1 MMRAN
6 NFIVGLVLL
15 AGTSVCSAQKDA
27 QIIYQGN
34 TLYNSGRYPESSA
47 EYAKALATNP
57 NNRKAN
63 FNLGSALYRNA
74 QLIKKGD
81 LSSPD
86 KNIPPDSLAR
96 MLFDKSAEQFA
107 IVANSVSNKDTL
119 HRSWHNI
126 GNCYLGKKDYAQA
139 VSAYKKALRYDA
151 KDEDTRYNLA
161 YALKHLPPE
170 NKNGGGGGGSKPQPK
185 DQQQNQ
191 DQKKQPQPQQSE
203 MTKEQAEQLLKAM
216 METEKKLQD
225 KRKQKQQDPSHYQ
238 IEKDW

>member
-15 AGTSVCSAQKDA
+15 AGNSVCSAQKDA

-34 TLYNSGRYPESSA
+34 SLYNSGRFPESSA
-47 EYAKALATNP
+47 EYAKALSTNP

-86 KNIPPDSLAR
+86 KNIPPDSLAK

-139 VSAYKKALRYDA
+139 ISAYKKALRYDA

-170 NKNGGGGGGSKPQPK
+170 KKNGGGGGAKPQPK

-191 DQKKQPQPQQSE
+191 DQKKQPQPQQSQ

-225 KRKQKQQDPSHYQ
+225 KRKQKQQDPAHYQ